1 MTLNRNVDNVF
12 AETEQAAFH
21 PGFVVPGIDFT
32 NDPLLQGRLFSYT
45 DTQLIRLGGPNF
57 HEIPINRPICPFHNN
72 QRDGYHRQT
81 INIGKVSYHKNSLA
95 GNTPSPANEEEGG
108 YKFYEEKVEGRKI
121 QQRSESFKDHFSQAR
136 LFWNSMSK
144 TEKKHIIEAF
154 RFELGKVNSLS
165 VRQQVVDMFANVSLD
180 LVRGFAP
187 YIGVEPPQKDRTAML
202 ESVVKSSPALS
213 QQNTVF
219 KPDTRK
225 VAVLA
230 TNGFN
235 GKDVLKVLNKLK
247 EANIQTEIVSESFEE
262 IIGKD
267 GIILQIDETFLTT
280 DAVLY
285 DTLYIVAGRNESKH
299 FNKETT
305 YFVYEAFNRSDSP
318 RKKWLEIEG
327 VGDCVGI
334 VMADDMS
341 WFSKEFIEAITVHR
355 HWERDVL

>member
-1 MTLNRNVDNVF
+1 
-12 AETEQAAFH
+12 
-21 PGFVVPGIDFT
+21 
-32 NDPLLQGRLFSYT
+32 
-45 DTQLIRLGGPNF
+45 
-57 HEIPINRPICPFHNN
+57 
-72 QRDGYHRQT
+72 
-81 INIGKVSYHKNSLA
+81 
-95 GNTPSPANEEEGG
+95 
-108 YKFYEEKVEGRKI
+108 
-121 QQRSESFKDHFSQAR
+121 
-136 LFWNSMSK
+136 MSK

-187 YIGVEPPQKDRTAML
+187 YIGVEPPQKDGTAML

-247 EANIQTEIVSESFEE
+247 EANIHTEIVSESFEE

-285 DTLYIVAGRNESKH
+285 DTLYIVAGSESKH
-299 FNKETT
+299 
-305 YFVYEAFNRSDSP
+305 FNRSDSP
-318 RKKWLEIEG
+318 REEM
-327 VGDCVGI
+327 VGDRGSRRSC
-334 VMADDMS
+334 
-341 WFSKEFIEAITVHR
+341 
-355 HWERDVL
+355 RDRDGR